1 MPSRIAK
8 QGIAAALALAFS
20 AAPLLA
26 QDEEGD
32 EAEVAMPEKPRVKV
46 LKREK
51 KTSAA
56 VPEGELWWS
65 QAIVLQPALISSG
78 TGPGAG
84 ALEYQRVV
92 DRMAP
97 KPSSV
102 AFGFRSDSS
111 TTTGDAGLF
120 DKGQTE
126 SVRKQLV
133 VTAKYHLYLMRSFH
147 FTGGA
152 GFRSTSTKETY
163 RSTSGVSVN
172 AEKSA
177 SNLGFEL
184 AVGNRWV
191 LPFGLVLGG
200 TWLEVFVPA
209 VTLSSKD
216 ADIPAGYDDDSGI
229 FTGRGSRKSDKK
241 RTSIRL
247 VALDLGWAF

>member
-8 QGIAAALALAFS
+8 QGIAAALAFACG
-20 AAPLLA
+20 AAPVLA
-26 QDEEGD
+26 QDED
-32 EAEVAMPEKPRVKV
+32 EPEEKPRVKV
-46 LKREK
+46 LKKEMAA
-51 KTSAA
+51 SAA
-56 VPEGELWWS
+56 VPEGQLWWS
-65 QAIVLQPALISSG
+65 QAVVLQPALISSG
-78 TGPGAG
+78 TGPGGG
-84 ALEYQRVV
+84 ALEYQRVI
-92 DRMAP
+92 DRMNP

-120 DKGQTE
+120 DGGETE

-133 VTAKYHLYLMRSFH
+133 VTAKYHFYLMRSFH

-163 RSTSGVSVN
+163 KGTDRVTVQ

-184 AVGNRWV
+184 ALGNRWV

-209 VTLSSKD
+209 VTLASKD

-229 FTGRGSRKSDKK
+229 FSGGSSRNSDKK
-241 RTSIRL
+241 RTSVRL